1 MHLDASNA
9 NVAIVADLLEEGW
22 PSMDL
27 VAEML
32 VCAQNEHLLPLDRN
46 RQVAATIAFVC
57 HLVRPPMR
65 RRFSQSSQTTGRGYT
80 IDRFINRFYDY
91 PKLLRQVTGPFEL
104 IHLADHSYSHLIH
117 GLPRDRTIVT
127 CHDLDTFRC
136 LWDPAGRN
144 RLFLEMTRRILAGFQ
159 KAAHVCCNSAATRD
173 ELLDRQLCPPDRVSV
188 VHLGLR
194 RALTDPPD
202 PAAKKFVE
210 GLLADG
216 SGAQM
221 IDLLHVGSTIPR
233 KRIDVLLEVCRRLS
247 EIEPQVRL
255 IRVGGAFT
263 AAQAAQAERL
273 GLAHN
278 IRILP
283 FLAEREMAAVYR
295 HCALLLQPS
304 EAEGFGLPVIEALA
318 CGTPVLA
325 SNLPALR
332 EVGGWAAAYA
342 PVGNLSVWVS
352 QASALLAERREDPE
366 AWSMR
371 RERCRRQGMKFSWN
385 EAARQTAEI
394 YNSVLSAA
402 GGLKGLRSTYSFQ
415 QTFAD
420 YRNEQSAQ

>member
-1 MHLDASNA
+1 VARSTIVSVPTKSAAVRARKDSGLNA

-32 VCAQNEHLLPLDRN
+32 VSAQNALDQS
-46 RQVAATIAFVC
+46 RQVGAAKITFVC

-65 RRFSQSSQTTGRGYT
+65 RRFSKSAQTTGRGYT

-91 PKLLRQVTGPFEL
+91 SKLLRQLNGAFEL

-117 GLPRDRTIVT
+117 DLPRDRTVVT

-136 LWDPAGRN
+136 LWEPGHAGRN
-144 RLFLEMTRRILAGFQ
+144 RLFLEMTRRILAGLQ

-173 ELLDRQLCPPDRVSV
+173 ELLGRRLCLQDHVSV

-194 RALTDPPD
+194 PALTDPPD
-202 PAAKKFVE
+202 PTVEKVVE
-210 GLLADG
+210 GLLAD
-216 SGAQM
+216 STGAQT

-233 KRIDVLLEVCRRLS
+233 KRIDVLLEVYGRLHQ
-247 EIEPQVRL
+247 IEPQVRL

-263 AAQAAQAERL
+263 AAQTAQAERL
-273 GLAHN
+273 GISHN
-278 IRILP
+278 IRTLP
-283 FLAEREMAAVYR
+283 FLAERELAAVYR
-295 HCALLLQPS
+295 RCAMLLQPS

-325 SNLPALR
+325 SDLPALH
-332 EVGGWAAAYA
+332 EVGGGAAGYA
-342 PVGNLSVWVS
+342 PVGNVSVWVS
-352 QASALLAERREDPE
+352 QARALLTERRDNPA

-371 RERCRRQGMKFSWN
+371 QERCRQQGMKFSWN
-385 EAARQTAEI
+385 EVARQTADI
-394 YNSVLSAA
+394 YKSVLSAA
-402 GGLKGLRSTYSFQ
+402 AGLKGL
-415 QTFAD
+415 
-420 YRNEQSAQ
+420 